1 MKERTTGADASGMSD
16 PQHTTL
22 DARNTAAFDLAIE
35 MLTIALRH
43 ERDPNAGRAEVLR
56 ARLSQ
61 PQGTDSLRD
70 RVSISRRL
78 LDTVE

>member
-1 MKERTTGADASGMSD
+1 MSD

-43 ERDPNAGRAEVLR
+43 ERDPDAGRAEVLR
-56 ARLSQ
+56 ARL
-61 PQGTDSLRD
+61 R
-70 RVSISRRL
+70 
-78 LDTVE
+78 